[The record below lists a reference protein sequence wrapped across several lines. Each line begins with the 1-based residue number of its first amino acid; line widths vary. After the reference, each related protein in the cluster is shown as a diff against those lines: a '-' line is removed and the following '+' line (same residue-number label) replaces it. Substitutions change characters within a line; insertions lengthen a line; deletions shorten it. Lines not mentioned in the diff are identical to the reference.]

1 MKVFFD
7 KFIIYS
13 LVYKCLKNIMIYHIK
28 DITYNQIFYRHIT
41 KKTRSNNSKQIKR
54 QKEQPSKSETSKP
67 KQPQDVL
74 Q

>member
-7 KFIIYS
+7 KFMIYS
-13 LVYKCLKNIMIYHIK
+13 LVYKMIYHIK

-41 KKTRSNNSKQIKR
+41 KKTRSNNSKQIER
-54 QKEQPSKSETSKP
+54 QKEQPSQSETPKP
-67 KQPQDVL
+67 KQPQDVF